1 MTDKRSYEDSSRIHV
16 TPSMIKIKYSDNDDD
31 VSHRV
36 LDILRHSRLKSG
48 QTLAVE
54 TIINLAEGGVP
65 AANLLQLQADTLKEL
80 VIPFLEWEGPTACL
94 DLCKKVLDEFG
105 VLSSRRSRLDRGTA
119 RLNGYTERDPDSDDE
134 DDEDTDLLSD
144 THQSTAWWEDPV
156 SGSPSS
162 LAETVADL
170 LFAGFEP
177 KNCPVLASKLQ
188 ELIQSRLEIHARE
201 YRIQVPMSCSAWII
215 PGQFK
220 L

>member
-1 MTDKRSYEDSSRIHV
+1 MV
-16 TPSMIKIKYSDNDDD
+16 KIKYHDTGDDP
-31 VSHRV
+31 SHRI

-65 AANLLQLQADTLKEL
+65 TQHLIQLQSDSLKEL
-80 VIPFLEWEGPTACL
+80 VLPFLEWDGPDACL
-94 DLCKKVLDEFG
+94 LLCKKVVEEFG
-105 VLSSRRSRLDRGTA
+105 VLSARRSRSDRGTA
-119 RLNGYTERDPDSDDE
+119 RLNGYTERDPDSDDDE
-134 DDEDTDLLSD
+134 DDEDTELLSD

-177 KNCPVLASKLQ
+177 RNSPILASKLS
-188 ELIQSRLEIHARE
+188 ELIQARLEIHARE

-215 PGQFK
+215 PGESPSVW
-220 L
+220 